1 MDEERKKQIA
11 VFRFGV
17 ISDFVN
23 GAHLERGE
31 QERLLRE
38 KCERKWLI
46 PHSNKTRLTRST
58 ILRWVKDYQES
69 NGQLQSL
76 YPKGR
81 CDQGSSR
88 AIDGECALALINL
101 RKIYPRTTLEW
112 LIHEM
117 DRRLLV
123 PPGESLARATVWR
136 FLNRQGLLHPQAAQ
150 PEDRR
155 KFEAELPNDI
165 WQSDSMHGPTVEV
178 QGKNRK
184 SYLFAFLD
192 DHSRLV
198 PHGEFYLSENIGS
211 YLDCLKQAVLKRGL
225 PRKLYVDNGAAFRS
239 QHLEHTTASL
249 GIALVHSRPYKPQGR
264 GKVERFFRTV
274 REQFLPG
281 FKGGSLDELNLAFEL
296 WLQEIYHPRKHTSTG
311 QSPFERFSAQMQCMR
326 VAPHNLLDHFR
337 KSARRRVAKD
347 RTISLNGKLYEAPV
361 ALIGKQVVLLYH
373 LDGSQ
378 QNEIEVFFNQTSY
391 GTLTPVDLQVNC
403 RVKRDKSLNVQIETS
418 QGPQKYQGGRLWSR
432 EDQS

>member
-23 GAHLERGE
+23 GAHLARGE

-38 KCERKWLI
+38 KCERRWQI
-46 PHSNKTRLTRST
+46 PFSHKSRLSRTT
-58 ILRWVKDYQES
+58 ILRWVRMYQE
-69 NGQLQSL
+69 GAGRLESL
-76 YPKGR
+76 YPDER
-81 CDQGSSR
+81 SDQGASR
-88 AIDGECALALINL
+88 AIDGECAVALINL
-101 RKIYPRTTLEW
+101 KKNRPKVTLEW
-112 LIHEM
+112 LIEEM

-123 PPGESLARATVWR
+123 PPGASLARTTVWR
-136 FLNRQGLLHPQAAQ
+136 FLNRQGLLHSQAAQ

-165 WQSDSMHGPTVEV
+165 WQSDSMHGPAVEV

-198 PHGEFYLSENIGS
+198 PHGEFYLSESIGS

-274 REQFLPG
+274 REQFLSG
-281 FKGGSLDELNLAFEL
+281 FRGGSLDELNLVFEL
-296 WLQEIYHPRKHTSTG
+296 WLQESYHPRKHTSTA

-326 VAPHNLLDHFR
+326 AAPQNLLDHFR
-337 KSARRRVAKD
+337 KAARRRVAKD

-361 ALIGKQVVLLYH
+361 ALIGKQVVVLYH
-373 LDGSQ
+373 PDGSQ
-378 QNEIEVFFNQTSY
+378 QNEVEVFFSQTSY
-391 GTLTPVDLQVNC
+391 GTLIPVDLHINC
-403 RVKRDKSLNVQIETS
+403 RVKRDKYLNVQIE
-418 QGPQKYQGGRLWSR
+418 PPDDPPKYQGGRLWVR
-432 EDQS
+432 EDKS

>member
-1 MDEERKKQIA
+1 MDGERREQIA

-23 GAHLERGE
+23 GAQLERGE

-38 KCERKWLI
+38 KCERKWQI
-46 PHSNKTRLTRST
+46 PFSHKTRLSRTT
-58 ILRWVKDYQES
+58 ILRWVRLYQQSAGRLE
-69 NGQLQSL
+69 SL
-76 YPKGR
+76 YPDER
-81 CDQGSSR
+81 SDQGESR
-88 AIDGECALALINL
+88 AIHGECARALINL
-101 RKIYPRTTLEW
+101 RKSYPRVTLEW
-112 LIHEM
+112 LIDEM

-123 PPGESLARATVWR
+123 PPGGSLARTTVWR
-136 FLNRQGLLHPQAAQ
+136 FLKHQGLLNPQAPQ

-165 WQSDSMHGPTVEV
+165 WQTDSMHGPTVETS
-178 QGKNRK
+178 GKSRK

-198 PHGEFYLSENIGS
+198 PHGEFYLSETIGS

-225 PRKLYVDNGAAFRS
+225 PRKIYVDNAAAFRS
-239 QHLEHTTASL
+239 RHLEHTTASL
-249 GIALVHSRPYKPQGR
+249 GIALIHSRPYKPQGR

-281 FKGGSLDELNLAFEL
+281 FKGGRLDEINIAFEL
-296 WLQEIYHPRKHTSTG
+296 WLQQVYHQRKHASTG

-326 VAPHNLLDHFR
+326 AAPQNLLDHFR
-337 KSARRRVAKD
+337 KAARRRVAKD

-361 ALIGKQVVLLYH
+361 TLIGKQVVLLYH
-373 LDGSQ
+373 PDGSAQ
-378 QNEIEVFFNQTSY
+378 HEVEVFFNQTSY
-391 GTLTPVDLQVNC
+391 GTLAPVDIHLNC
-403 RVKRDKSLNVQIETS
+403 RVKRDKYLNVQIEA
-418 QGPQKYQGGRLWSR
+418 PENPPKYHGGRLWSR
-432 EDQS
+432 EEKS

>member
-1 MDEERKKQIA
+1 MDEDRKKQIA

-17 ISDFVN
+17 ISDLVG
-23 GAHLERGE
+23 GARLDRGE

-38 KCERKWLI
+38 KCARKWQI
-46 PHSNKTRLTRST
+46 PFSHKSRLSRTT
-58 ILRWVKDYQES
+58 ILRWVRLYQQSAGRLE
-69 NGQLQSL
+69 SL
-76 YPKGR
+76 YPDER
-81 CDQGSSR
+81 SDQGASR
-88 AIDGECALALINL
+88 AIDGETALSLINL
-101 RKIYPRTTLEW
+101 RKSYPKATVQW

-123 PPGESLARATVWR
+123 PPGVNLARSTVWR
-136 FLNRQGLLHPQAAQ
+136 FLSRHGLLNPQAPQ

-165 WQSDSMHGPTVEV
+165 WQSDSMHGPSVEL
-178 QGKNRK
+178 QDKRRK

-198 PHGEFYLSENIGS
+198 PHGQFYLSESIES
-211 YLDCLKQAVLKRGL
+211 YLDCLKQALLKRGL
-225 PRKLYVDNGAAFRS
+225 PRKIYVDNGAAFRS

-281 FKGGSLDELNLAFEL
+281 FKGGSVHELNLAFDL
-296 WLQEIYHPRKHTSTG
+296 WLQEVYHQRRHTSTG
-311 QSPFERFSAQMQCMR
+311 HSPFQRFSAQMQCMR
-326 VAPHNLLDHFR
+326 AAPHNLLDHFR
-337 KSARRRVAKD
+337 KAARRRVAKD

-373 LDGSQ
+373 PDGSQ
-378 QNEIEVFFNQTSY
+378 QNEVEVLFNQTSY
-391 GTLTPVDLQVNC
+391 GTLIPVDLHINC
-403 RVKRDKSLNVQIETS
+403 RVKRAKTLNVQIEA
-418 QGPQKYQGGRLWSR
+418 PQDPPQYQGGRLWSR
-432 EDQS
+432 EEKS